1 VKRRQLLPH
10 SLRRQFALALA
21 GLALI
26 FGAGGVFALYAVRQV
41 AVASRQLA
49 EERLLRVRLAQDLV
63 AETATIALDASQLV
77 NADTGIALHGSF
89 ERMER
94 HLRNFDAIV
103 TQISTTSGDLVVLD
117 LHQASQLLR
126 NSANVAT
133 QLREDSLDTELRSR
147 ALMVQR
153 FGRPG
158 APAAPDR
165 LPLLSLLYQLRGA
178 TRPDELE
185 GLRARLPALLTAASA
200 RQPGL
205 ASDVRELFAMHDK
218 LVAQHRMVTGLRDE
232 ISRQSQAMGAAAGT
246 WSTASANAYRDA
258 VQQVVDASERHQ
270 RWIFALFIGSVL
282 AAVAVARV
290 FLGHHVIGRLQE
302 VSQHLR
308 SDHAQA
314 ANEPASGP
322 VKVPV
327 QGEDEIGGMA
337 RAVERFL
344 EDRRQLAQTRASLEI
359 EQQRLA
365 AIIDHTADG
374 ILVLRGERVLQ
385 LNPAGKRM
393 FGRAAPQRDELAV
406 GELLSELDPPLEVEQ
421 AAPRSAIG
429 LHRDERRFPVEVSV
443 SRMSTHGAAA
453 GERDEHGEHGA
464 DALRVLVVRDATLR
478 RAAEQQ
484 LTAARDTAVAAQR
497 AQATFLANMSH
508 ELRTPLNGIL
518 GYTQI
523 LRLDN
528 TLDAQQAAGL
538 KTIQS
543 SGEHLLM
550 LINDILDIAKIE
562 AGRLDLV
569 PAPVHPAGFLG
580 MIGDLIRIKAQQK
593 NLDFSLEVHG
603 ELPEAMEVD
612 ERRLRQVL
620 LNLLGNAVKFSDH
633 GQVQLIVHL
642 LGVEED
648 RAQLRFEVCDSGI
661 GMDAAQLQRLF
672 QPFAQVHDVAR
683 RVAGSGLG
691 LSISRQLVRMMGGD
705 ILVRS
710 VPEEGS
716 VFWFELTVQVPK
728 TVAGTARVERSAI
741 GYAGAPRSVLI
752 VDDVAENREMLA
764 WLLRL
769 LGFRID
775 EADNGRTAI
784 ARAQAEK
791 PDLIL
796 MDMMMPVMDGL
807 QATRHIRADERL
819 KEVPIIAISA
829 SVTADDRQKW
839 VASGGNGF
847 EAKPVRRESLL
858 RQIGELLDLTWV
870 YREGDGDARPPPP
883 GEPLAPESIP
893 LADELRQ
900 LHRLTLAGNMA
911 AICDEAERLAQA
923 EARYRPFADRVRR
936 LANEYQVRAL
946 ATLVKESLAPRP
958 G

>member
-1 VKRRQLLPH
+1 MKRRQLLPH

-26 FGAGGVFALYAVRQV
+26 FGAGGIFALYAVREV

-63 AETATIALDASQLV
+63 AETATIALDASQLIH
-77 NADTGIALHGSF
+77 ADTGVALHGSF
-89 ERMER
+89 ERMET

-103 TQISTTSGDLVVLD
+103 TQISTTNGDLVVLD

-133 QLREDSLDTELRSR
+133 QLREDSLNTELRWR
-147 ALMVQR
+147 ALMEER
-153 FGRPG
+153 FGRPE
-158 APAAPDR
+158 APARPDR
-165 LPLLSLLYQLRGA
+165 LPLLALLYQLRGA
-178 TRPDELE
+178 TRTDELE
-185 GLRARLPALLTAASA
+185 ALRARLPALMGPAA

-205 ASDVRELFAMHDK
+205 AADVRELFAMRDK
-218 LVAQHRMVTGLRDE
+218 LIGQQRMITGLRDE
-232 ISRQSQAMGAAAGT
+232 ISRQSQAMGTAAGT
-246 WSTASANAYRDA
+246 WSTASANAYREA

-270 RWIFALFIGSVL
+270 QWIFALFIGSVL

-308 SDHAQA
+308 SDHPQA
-314 ANEPASGP
+314 LAGDERTNAP
-322 VKVPV
+322 VQVPV

-374 ILVLRGERVLQ
+374 ILVVRGDRVLQ
-385 LNPAGKRM
+385 LNPAGERM
-393 FGRAAPQRDELAV
+393 FGRAAPLPDGLVV
-406 GELLSELDPPLEVEQ
+406 GDLLSELDPPLDVEQ
-421 AAPRSAIG
+421 ASPRSAMG
-429 LHRDERRFPVEVSV
+429 QHGERRFPVEVSA
-443 SRMSTHGAAA
+443 SRMSVQESA
-453 GERDEHGEHGA
+453 GGDG
-464 DALRVLVVRDATLR
+464 ALRVLVVRDATLR

-484 LTAARDTAVAAQR
+484 LTAARDAAIAAQR
-497 AQATFLANMSH
+497 AQTTFLANMSH

-523 LRLDN
+523 LRLDP
-528 TLDAQQAAGL
+528 TLDEQQAAGL

-569 PAPVHPAGFLG
+569 PAPVHPASFFG

-593 NLDFSLEVHG
+593 NLAFSLEIHG
-603 ELPEAMEVD
+603 ELPDAMEVD

-642 LGVEED
+642 LGVEDD
-648 RAQLRFEVCDSGI
+648 RARLRFEVCDSGI
-661 GMDAAQLQRLF
+661 GMDAGQLQRLF
-672 QPFAQVHDVAR
+672 QPFAQVHDAAR

-716 VFWFELTVQVPK
+716 MFWFELAVQVPQ

-752 VDDVAENREMLA
+752 VDDIAENREMLA

-769 LGFRID
+769 LGFQID
-775 EADNGRTAI
+775 EADNGQAAI
-784 ARAQAEK
+784 ARAQAKK

-807 QATRHIRADERL
+807 QATRHIRADAGL

-829 SVTADDRQKW
+829 SVTAEDRQKW

-858 RQIGELLDLTWV
+858 RQMGELLDLTWI
-870 YREGDGDARPPPP
+870 YRDGEGDAAAPPAE

-893 LADELRQ
+893 AVDELQ
-900 LHRLTLAGNMA
+900 ELHRLTLAGNMA

-923 EARYRPFADRVRR
+923 EARYRPFADRVQR

-946 ATLVKESLAPRP
+946 ATLVKESLAPRSDP
-958 G
+958 RSG

>member
-26 FGAGGVFALYAVRQV
+26 FGAGGIFALYAVREV

-63 AETATIALDASQLV
+63 AETATIALDASQLIH
-77 NADTGIALHGSF
+77 ADTGIALHRSF
-89 ERMER
+89 ERMET

-103 TQISTTSGDLVVLD
+103 TQISTTNGDLVVLD

-133 QLREDSLDTELRSR
+133 QLREDSLNTELRWR
-147 ALMVQR
+147 ALMEER
-153 FGRPG
+153 FGRPE
-158 APAAPDR
+158 APAPPDR
-165 LPLLSLLYQLRGA
+165 LPLLALLYQLRGA

-185 GLRARLPALLTAASA
+185 ALNARLPALMGPAA

-205 ASDVRELFAMHDK
+205 AADVRELFAMRDK
-218 LVAQHRMVTGLRDE
+218 LIGQQRMITGLRDE

-246 WSTASANAYRDA
+246 WSTASAIAYREA

-308 SDHAQA
+308 SDHPQA
-314 ANEPASGP
+314 LAGDGRMTEP
-322 VKVPV
+322 VTVPV

-374 ILVLRGERVLQ
+374 ILVVRGERVLQ
-385 LNPAGKRM
+385 LNPAGERM
-393 FGRAAPQRDELAV
+393 FGRAAPQPAGLVV
-406 GELLSELDPPLEVEQ
+406 GDLLSELDPPLDVEQ
-421 AAPRSAIG
+421 ALPRSAMG
-429 LHRDERRFPVEVSV
+429 QHGERRFPVEVSV
-443 SRMSTHGAAA
+443 SRMSVQEGA
-453 GERDEHGEHGA
+453 GGDG
-464 DALRVLVVRDATLR
+464 ALRVLVVRDATLR

-484 LTAARDTAVAAQR
+484 LTAARDAAIAAQR
-497 AQATFLANMSH
+497 AQTTFLANMSH

-523 LRLDN
+523 LRLDP
-528 TLDAQQAAGL
+528 TLDEQQAAGL

-569 PAPVHPAGFLG
+569 PAPVHPASFFG

-593 NLDFSLEVHG
+593 NLEFALEIHG
-603 ELPEAMEVD
+603 ELPDAMEID

-633 GQVQLIVHL
+633 GQVQLIVQL
-642 LGVEED
+642 LGVEDD
-648 RAQLRFEVCDSGI
+648 RARLRFEVCDSGI
-661 GMDAAQLQRLF
+661 GMDAGQLQRLF
-672 QPFAQVHDVAR
+672 QPFAQVHDAAR

-716 VFWFELTVQVPK
+716 VFWFELAVQVPQ

-769 LGFRID
+769 LGFQID
-775 EADNGRTAI
+775 EADNGQTAI
-784 ARAQAEK
+784 ARAQAKK

-807 QATRHIRADERL
+807 QATRHIRADESL

-829 SVTADDRQKW
+829 SVTAEDRQKW

-858 RQIGELLDLTWV
+858 RQMGELLDLTWL
-870 YREGDGDARPPPP
+870 YRDGEGDAAAPPAE

-893 LADELRQ
+893 AADELQ
-900 LHRLTLAGNMA
+900 ELHRLTLAGNMA

-946 ATLVKESLAPRP
+946 ATLVKESLAPRSDP
-958 G
+958 RSS

>member
-1 VKRRQLLPH
+1 VKRRQLWPH

-26 FGAGGVFALYAVRQV
+26 FGAGGIFALYAVREV

-63 AETATIALDASQLV
+63 AETATIALDASQLI

-103 TQISTTSGDLVVLD
+103 TQISTTNGDLVVLD

-133 QLREDSLDTELRSR
+133 QLREDSLNTELRYR
-147 ALMVQR
+147 ALLEGR
-153 FGRPG
+153 FGRPE
-158 APAAPDR
+158 APVAPER
-165 LPLLSLLYQLRGA
+165 LPLLSLLYQLRSA
-178 TRPDELE
+178 TRLDELE
-185 GLRARLPALLTAASA
+185 ALRERLPALMGAAA

-205 ASDVRELFAMHDK
+205 AADVRELFAMRDK
-218 LVAQHRMVTGLRDE
+218 LIGQHRMITGLRDE

-246 WSTASANAYRDA
+246 WSTASANAYREA
-258 VQQVVDASERHQ
+258 VEQVVDASERHQ

-282 AAVAVARV
+282 AAVALARG

-308 SDHAQA
+308 SDHPQA
-314 ANEPASGP
+314 LAGNESPQVP

-374 ILVLRGERVLQ
+374 ILVVRGDRVLQ
-385 LNPAGKRM
+385 LNPAGERM
-393 FGRAAPQRDELAV
+393 FGQAPQPAGLAV
-406 GELLSELDPPLEVEQ
+406 GELLSGLDPPLEVEQ
-421 AAPRSAIG
+421 ASPRSAVG
-429 LHRDERRFPVEVSV
+429 QHGERRFPVEVSV
-443 SRMSTHGAAA
+443 SRMAVQ
-453 GERDEHGEHGA
+453 DGA
-464 DALRVLVVRDATLR
+464 DGEGALRVLVVRDATLR

-484 LTAARDTAVAAQR
+484 LTAARDTAIAAQR
-497 AQATFLANMSH
+497 AQSTFLANMSH

-528 TLDAQQAAGL
+528 TLDEQQAAGL

-569 PAPVHPAGFLG
+569 PAPVHPASFFG

-593 NLDFSLEVHG
+593 NLDFALEIHG
-603 ELPEAMEVD
+603 ELPDAMEID

-633 GQVQLIVHL
+633 GRVQLIVHL
-642 LGVEED
+642 LGVEEN

-661 GMDAAQLQRLF
+661 GMDADQLQRLF
-672 QPFAQVHDVAR
+672 QPFAQVHDAAR

-716 VFWFELTVQVPK
+716 VFWFELAVQVPQ
-728 TVAGTARVERSAI
+728 TVAGSARVERSAI

-752 VDDVAENREMLA
+752 VDDIAENREMLA

-769 LGFRID
+769 LGFQID
-775 EADNGRTAI
+775 EADNGQTAI
-784 ARAQAEK
+784 ARAQAK
-791 PDLIL
+791 RPDLIL

-807 QATRHIRADERL
+807 QATRHIRADAGL

-829 SVTADDRQKW
+829 SVTAEDRQKW

-858 RQIGELLDLTWV
+858 RQMGELLDLTWI
-870 YREGDGDARPPPP
+870 YRDGDGGAAAAPAE

-893 LADELRQ
+893 PADELQ
-900 LHRLTLAGNMA
+900 ALHRLTQAGNMA

-946 ATLVKESLAPRP
+946 ATLVKESLAPRSDP
-958 G
+958 RSG

>member
-1 VKRRQLLPH
+1 MKRRQLLPH

-26 FGAGGVFALYAVRQV
+26 FGAGGIFALHAVREV

-63 AETATIALDASQLV
+63 AETATIALDASQLI
-77 NADTGIALHGSF
+77 NADTAIALHGSF
-89 ERMER
+89 ERMEL
-94 HLRNFDAIV
+94 HLQNFDAIV

-117 LHQASQLLR
+117 LHQAGQLLR

-133 QLREDSLDTELRSR
+133 QLREDSLNTEVRWR
-147 ALMVQR
+147 ALMEQR
-153 FGRPG
+153 FGRPE

-165 LPLLSLLYQLRGA
+165 LPLLALLYQLRGA

-185 GLRARLPALLTAASA
+185 GLRARLPLLLAAPA
-200 RQPGL
+200 RQQPGL
-205 ASDVRELFAMHDK
+205 VTDVRELFAMRDK
-218 LVAQHRMVTGLRDE
+218 LIAQHRMITGLRDE
-232 ISRQSQAMGAAAGT
+232 IGRQSQAMGAAAGT
-246 WSTASANAYRDA
+246 WSTASANAYREA
-258 VQQVVDASERHQ
+258 VQQVVDASERRQ

-282 AAVAVARV
+282 AAIAVARV

-308 SDHAQA
+308 SDHPQA
-314 ANEPASGP
+314 LAGLESASGP

-374 ILVLRGERVLQ
+374 ILVVRGERVLQ
-385 LNPAGKRM
+385 LNPAGERM
-393 FGRAAPQRDELAV
+393 FGRAAPQRDGLAV
-406 GELLSELDPPLEVEQ
+406 GELLAELDPPLEVEQ
-421 AAPRSAIG
+421 ATPRSAIG
-429 LHRDERRFPVEVSV
+429 LHHDARRFPVEVSV
-443 SRMSTHGAAA
+443 SRMSVQDAAS
-453 GERDEHGEHGA
+453 EHDEHGGG
-464 DALRVLVVRDATLR
+464 ALRVLVVRDATLR

-484 LTAARDTAVAAQR
+484 LTAARDAAIAAQR
-497 AQATFLANMSH
+497 AQTTFLANMSH

-523 LRLDN
+523 LRLDP
-528 TLDAQQAAGL
+528 TLDEPQAAGL

-550 LINDILDIAKIE
+550 LINDILDLAKIE
-562 AGRLDLV
+562 AGRLDLL
-569 PAPVHPAGFLG
+569 PAPVHPASFFG

-593 NLDFSLEVHG
+593 NLEFSLEIHG

-642 LGVEED
+642 LGVDED

-661 GMDAAQLQRLF
+661 GMDAAQLERLF
-672 QPFAQVHDVAR
+672 QPFAQVHDAAR

-716 VFWFELTVQVPK
+716 VFWFELAVQVPK

-752 VDDVAENREMLA
+752 VDDIAENREMLA

-769 LGFRID
+769 LGFQID
-775 EADNGRTAI
+775 EADNGQTAI
-784 ARAQAEK
+784 ARAQAKK

-807 QATRHIRADERL
+807 QATRHIRADEGL

-829 SVTADDRQKW
+829 SVTAEDRQKW

-858 RQIGELLDLTWV
+858 RQMGELLDLTWI
-870 YREGDGDARPPPP
+870 YRDGEGDAQPPAA

-893 LADELRQ
+893 GAEELQ
-900 LHRLTLAGNMA
+900 ELHRLTLAGNMA

-946 ATLVKESLAPRP
+946 GALVKESMSPRP
-958 G
+958 D